1 MPIDPLTALQTL
13 AEISIAVV
21 GFIGIVAVYQRV
33 NNAQSELARWR
44 VYTVLTFSLAALLFS
59 LIPIGLS
66 LLGITGDVL
75 WQCCSGGLVVGYL
88 FVYGDL
94 IRSRRQLSTT
104 SRLIIEAHPWYGWTL
119 TLMSIILV
127 TLLILNA
134 AELLI
139 ETSPGVYYFGV
150 VGAIVMACVIFG
162 RTVFGP
168 QANQNPDLRAD
179 A

>member
-13 AEISIAVV
+13 SEISIAVV

-44 VYTVLTFSLAALLFS
+44 AYTVLTTSLAALLFS
-59 LIPIGLS
+59 VIPIGLA

-75 WQCCSGGLVVGYL
+75 WQYCSGGLAVGYL
-88 FVYGDL
+88 IVYADL
-94 IRSRRQLSTT
+94 YRSRRHLSTP
-104 SRLIIEAHPWYGWTL
+104 SRLIIETHPWYGWTL
-119 TLMSIILV
+119 SLMSIILA

-134 AELLI
+134 TELLI

-168 QANQNPDLRAD
+168 QAIQNPDLSDD